1 MKKTGDTYALIA
13 SVGDYESMDTINLP
27 SYEEDSRL
35 MYDALVEGLKVKKE
49 HIRIPGNEGYLTSR
63 NLALCLKDFNELLN
77 EGDTFIFYFS
87 GHGNRGNIVLS
98 DDTVSL
104 SSMINYIDQ
113 MSAGQ
118 KTIFLDCCYAGDFPR
133 METKQMELWDV
144 IDSFVGHGT
153 AILASSSANQISRT
167 ALGGKSSLFTL
178 FLSSSLLSK
187 GLIRKGILSI
197 NDVKDHVR
205 FLMEKWSEL
214 HPDKFQSPVFRSNV
228 PGDIRFKVSDY
239 HPYLPRQISFETK
252 DYILCSVK
260 SLSTQIEKRLCAFII
275 IKEEANHKSLARIT
289 KDVVR
294 RIRYADVYRDK
305 NDKNRYKGKPTQ
317 VIWCY
322 FGKDESDII
331 RSVHFAYTI
340 WAESKGLR
348 KKYFSNTNSA
358 NVINDVCIVENTS
371 YDIIRQIQAETN
383 QNNAEDQYNQL
394 FVKTMTMAEQY
405 ISDLREV
412 ENQTLSP
419 AEFNL
424 KYEKWSKDIR
434 KLFLEMTDYPVP
446 PVDIHDQAETIMS
459 IAGWIVDIAIIM
471 ERNKG
476 KTQVDE
482 RDMWLI
488 KNAVRKYYDELE
500 RMKNDDKS

>member
-1 MKKTGDTYALIA
+1 MKKAGDTYALIA
-13 SVGDYESMDTINLP
+13 SVGDYESMDTIDLP
-27 SYEEDSRL
+27 SYKEDSRL
-35 MYDALVEGLKVKKE
+35 MYDALVEGLKIKKE
-49 HIRIPGNEGYLTSR
+49 HILTPGNEGYLTSR
-63 NLALCLKDFNELLN
+63 NLALCLKDFDELLQT
-77 EGDTFIFYFS
+77 EDTFIFYFS
-87 GHGNRGNIVLS
+87 GHGSMGNIVLS

-104 SSMINYIDQ
+104 SSIISYIDQ
-113 MSAGQ
+113 MPSSS
-118 KTIFLDCCYAGDFPR
+118 KLIFLDCCYAGDFPR

-144 IDSFVGHGT
+144 IESFVGHGT

-167 ALGGKSSLFTL
+167 ALGGESSLFTL

-197 NDVKDHVR
+197 NDVKEHVR
-205 FLMEKWSEL
+205 FLMEKWSEI
-214 HPDKFQSPVFRSNV
+214 HPDKTQSPVFRSNV

-239 HPYLPRQISFETK
+239 HPYLPRQINFETR

-260 SLSTQIEKRLCAFII
+260 PLSSQIEKRLSAFII
-275 IKEEANHKSLARIT
+275 TKGKTDHKVLVRIT

-294 RIRYADVYRDK
+294 RIRYADIYRDK
-305 NDKNRYKGKPTQ
+305 NEENRYKGKPAQ

-331 RSVHFAYTI
+331 RSVHYAYTI
-340 WAESKGLR
+340 WAESLALR
-348 KKYFSNTNSA
+348 KKYFRNDNSA
-358 NVINDVCIVENTS
+358 SVIKAICIVKNNS
-371 YDIIRQIQAETN
+371 YDIIRQLQEETN
-383 QNNAEDQYNQL
+383 QNNAEEQYNQL
-394 FVKTMTMAEQY
+394 FMKTMTMAEQY

-412 ENQTLSP
+412 ENQTLAP
-419 AEFNL
+419 AEFDR
-424 KYEKWSKDIR
+424 KYEKWSRDVR

-446 PVDIHDQAETIMS
+446 TVDFHDRAETIMS
-459 IAGWIVDIAIIM
+459 IAGWIVDIALIM

-476 KTQVDE
+476 KSQVNE

-500 RMKNDDKS
+500 RMKNSDKG